1 MIRTLRT
8 ERYMTAAI
16 PDSHRDLLAAP
27 GVGVLSTIG
36 PDGRPQSTAIWFLL
50 DGEVI
55 RTSLHRSRQKYRNML
70 ATPRATLFVF
80 DPASAYRTIEVR
92 SDVTAADDG
101 DLSFLTRLLSHYG
114 GDLAT
119 FAAPVDDRAVVTFT
133 PARVVTNG

>member
-1 MIRTLRT
+1 V
-8 ERYMTAAI
+8 TAAF

-50 DGEVI
+50 DGDVI
-55 RTSLHRSRQKYRNML
+55 RTSLNRSRQKYRNL
-70 ATPRATLFVF
+70 VATPVATLFVF

-92 SDVTAADDG
+92 SDVTVADDD
-101 DLSFLTRLLSHYG
+101 DLSFLPRLLAHYG
-114 GDLAT
+114 TDLAN
-119 FAAPVDDRAVVTFT
+119 FAAPTDERVVVTFT